1 MLRASWIPSPLVP
14 PGSRPAVPILAT
26 ARPSRVRSVQV
37 VAQFLVLG
45 LSLVVLLV
53 TRGDGDRFARRV
65 RELFERLGGLWIKA
79 GQVIALRV
87 DFLPASL
94 CRELSRL
101 QSQAMG
107 FPEHVARAI
116 VEEELGGPLERW
128 FDVWEP
134 QPIAAASI
142 GQVYRARLREEQV
155 WVAVKVQKPYSAE
168 LFAHDMAV
176 IEGLVW
182 LINRLHIYPHMKWA
196 DGLDEVRAIMREE
209 LDFSYEAGATRR
221 MRKQLRAHG
230 VYVPKVYL
238 PYCTARV
245 LVLEFLEM
253 VLMADYLRVSRDD
266 PDRVA
271 QWREDNGFR
280 PALVGRRL
288 IHSFQRQMLE
298 DNTYHGDMHPGNIG
312 LLRNSR
318 IALIDFGS
326 TSFTEA
332 DYLQRFRLLMRTLA
346 TGEFAKGADMCFML
360 CASLPPIDLAAVHH
374 KIVSVMQAWANR
386 TWVRQL
392 AFHDKSMGNLT
403 MQIMQVLL
411 GHRCTMEWAW
421 LRLHRASSTLDA
433 SIIEL
438 APGIDYRKITSAVF
452 ARAAHRRLQAIVSR
466 LGARRATMAAVEAL
480 QQPARLQDY
489 VALQASLIRRQVQVF
504 RGFAGLAGSTLVSA
518 VNVGRLI
525 LLLQVGVVLAA
536 AAAASA
542 SGVVDAGARV
552 TQWLGS
558 LAAEA
563 IAGDPRPLLVILGI
577 DVWIWCA
584 LSRLRRSIGD
594 GTVQLHRQ
602 GAL

>member
-1 MLRASWIPSPLVP
+1 MLRASWIPSPLMP
-14 PGSRPAVPILAT
+14 PGSRPAVPIVDT
-26 ARPSRVRSVQV
+26 AKPSRFRSALVI
-37 VAQFLVLG
+37 AQFAALG
-45 LSLVVLLV
+45 LSLLVLLV
-53 TRGDGDRFARRV
+53 TRGDQDRFARRV
-65 RELFERLGGLWIKA
+65 RELFERLGGLWIKV
-79 GQVIALRV
+79 GQVIALRI
-87 DFLPASL
+87 DFLPAAL

-101 QSQAMG
+101 QSQAVG
-107 FPEHVARAI
+107 FPEHVARGI

-134 QPIAAASI
+134 LPIAAASI
-142 GQVYRARLREEQV
+142 GQVFRARLREEQA

-176 IEGLVW
+176 IEWTVW
-182 LINRLHIYPHMKWA
+182 LINRLHVYPHMKWA
-196 DGLDEVRAIMREE
+196 DALGEVRAIMREE
-209 LDFSYEAGATRR
+209 LDFGYEAGATRR

-230 VYVPKVYL
+230 VYVPKVYQ

-245 LVLEFLEM
+245 LVTEFLEM

-266 PDRVA
+266 PARVA

-298 DNTYHGDMHPGNIG
+298 ENTYHGDMHPGNIG

-326 TSFTEA
+326 TSFTDA
-332 DYLQRFRLLMRTLA
+332 DYLRRFRLLMRTVA
-346 TGEFAKGADMCFML
+346 TGEFAKSADMCLML
-360 CASLPPIDLAAVHH
+360 CASLPPIDLALVHH
-374 KIVSVMQAWANR
+374 KVVSVIQAWANR

-392 AFHDKSMGNLT
+392 AFHDKSMGTLT
-403 MQIMQVLL
+403 MHVMYVLI
-411 GHRCTMEWAW
+411 GYRCTMEWAW

-438 APGIDYRKITSAVF
+438 APGIDYRKITAEVF
-452 ARAAHRRLQAIVSR
+452 ARAARRRLQTVVSR
-466 LGARRATMAAVEAL
+466 LGVRRATMAAVDAL
-480 QQPARLQDY
+480 HQPARLQEY
-489 VALQASLIRRQVQVF
+489 VGLQASLIRRQVQVF

-518 VNVGRLI
+518 VNLGRLV
-525 LLLQVGVVLAA
+525 LVAQVAVVLAA

-542 SGVVDAGARV
+542 NGVVGAGYRI
-552 TQWLGS
+552 TQWLS
-558 LAAEA
+558 ALAAEA
-563 IAGDPRPLLVILGI
+563 IASDPRPLLVVLLI
-577 DVWIWCA
+577 DVWIWFA
-584 LSRLRRSIGD
+584 LSRLRRAIGD
-594 GTVQLHRQ
+594 GTEQLHRQ